1 MENSTQKTLTD
12 NSLRPPQRNEN
23 ENGLMPNLKPSDN
36 HQLPTRARNK
46 YLNIMLMSHGIGQKD
61 ARAAR
66 RKYYLEE
73 EVRNERLTEGG
84 DFVLSGR
91 SVPLHLS
98 VPQARNFGIMFRC
111 LF

>member
-1 MENSTQKTLTD
+1 
-12 NSLRPPQRNEN
+12 
-23 ENGLMPNLKPSDN
+23 
-36 HQLPTRARNK
+36 
-46 YLNIMLMSHGIGQKD
+46 MSHGTGQKD
-61 ARAAR
+61 ARAAK

-84 DFVLSGR
+84 DFVLRGR

-111 LF
+111 LFYSNDFPEMKRKNKFPLSISEINVASINPNRQSLFK